1 MYEQSGNAGLRHTQT
16 QGRAG
21 RNRIGRLSP
30 LRAGCAL
37 SDSYSHGA

>member
-30 LRAGCAL
+30 LSTTVAYFGDL
-37 SDSYSHGA
+37 